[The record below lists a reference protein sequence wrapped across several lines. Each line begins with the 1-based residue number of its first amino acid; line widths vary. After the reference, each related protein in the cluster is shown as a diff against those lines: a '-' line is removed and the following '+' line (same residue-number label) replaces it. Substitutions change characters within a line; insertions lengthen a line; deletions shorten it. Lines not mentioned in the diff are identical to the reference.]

1 MKKLYKTT
9 LIFWSETDPTTLSLN
24 ELLDTGYVSYK
35 SMRFIEDPYLDPH
48 CDFSEYFEDADGNS

>member
-9 LIFWSETDPTTLSLN
+9 LIIWSETDPNSQPLN
-24 ELLDTGYVSYK
+24 QLIDSGYISYK
-35 SMRFIEDPYLDPH
+35 SIRCTENPYLDPH